1 MGEFTD
7 SMAELASGVV
17 LVTCRVA
24 GRTWGATA
32 TSFTS
37 VSADPPTVLVALA
50 ADSRAARAIAAGGS
64 FGVLVLAA
72 EHVEVARAAAVPGAA
87 KFLDAVDDALARVDC
102 DVFDCR
108 EVADHVVFFGRVRAA
123 HVARDER
130 EPLLYHRRRYVC
142 LSS

>member
-1 MGEFTD
+1 MREFTD

-17 LVTCRVA
+17 LVTCEVA
-24 GRTWGATA
+24 GRMWGATA

-50 ADSRAARAIAAGGS
+50 AASQAARAIRATGR

-72 EHVEVARAAAVPGAA
+72 EHVEVARASAVPGAA
-87 KFLDAVDDALARVDC
+87 KFLGAVDDALARVDC
-102 DVFDCR
+102 DVVDR
-108 EVADHVVFFGRVRAA
+108 LEIGGHLVFFGRVRDAQA
-123 HVARDER
+123 ARDER

>member
-1 MGEFTD
+1 MREFTD

-17 LVTCRVA
+17 LVTSRIG
-24 GRTWGATA
+24 GRTWGTTA

-50 ADSRAARAIAAGGS
+50 ADSRAARAIDETGR

-72 EHVEVARAAAVPGAA
+72 EHVDVARASAVPGAA
-87 KFLDAVDDALARVDC
+87 KFLGPVDDALARVVG
-102 DVFDCR
+102 DVVDR
-108 EVADHVVFFGRVRAA
+108 HEVADHVVFFGRVRDAQA
-123 HVARDER
+123 THDER
-130 EPLLYHRRRYVC
+130 APLLYHRRRYVC